1 MDSGAHFFRC
11 DFQVHTPRDLN
22 WTGNCPT
29 VDAERQQ
36 VAKDFIRHCRTKGID
51 AVAITDHH
59 DTAFYRYFKDAA
71 RTEFDAQGNP
81 VPEQQ
86 QIVVFPGMEL
96 TLGIPCQALLLLDSD
111 FPLEFLPQVA
121 TALSLNP
128 DPPANAKHAQV
139 QRLDHF
145 TDFIALHKRLD
156 ELSILKGR
164 YIVLPNVNCGSQTTL
179 QRQGFLAHYKSMPC
193 VGGYLDH
200 GIDGV
205 GVGDRN
211 ILEGKIE
218 AYGFKP
224 LGIFPTSDSRSE
236 DRATLGNNSVW
247 VKWAKPTAEAIRQAC
262 LARKTRISH
271 TQPQLPALV
280 IESVHVSLSKFMGP
294 IDLEFNPQFN
304 CLIGGRGTGK
314 STILE
319 YVRWGLCDQPP
330 QFSSEDVPDFNS
342 KRNSLIENTLVPH
355 NATVT
360 IVFTVNGV
368 RHQVRRKTESSEILL
383 KVGEEPLKP
392 VTEQD
397 IRELLPLQAYSQK
410 QLSAVGVRSDELTR
424 FVEAPVAR
432 RLAELQSLGDDT
444 VSLIRDAYN
453 KLLRKRKLGTEIA
466 RQEVELAS
474 LEKQLESLRTGL
486 KGLSPDDQA
495 VLKEQERYSI
505 EQQVFDQWQRNVDKL
520 NEVVRRSKSE
530 LEPLPARYTRD
541 ATQPNDQLLGEC
553 DESISSVFTA
563 ARTRIEGIEQLLTQ
577 ANADWTRFSDNRR
590 NWTAKQQ
597 AHATK
602 FDEVRKRAVAHESL
616 LNQISEVEA
625 RANALR
631 STIAERRETYQSQ
644 GTPETDYAS
653 LRQQRVDY
661 CRQRATL
668 LGERC
673 QELSRLSSGAIR
685 ANLHAGGGI
694 SKVAGQLSTTL
705 EGTGIRGQ
713 AKKID
718 DLCAGVAR
726 AVDSVQ
732 EWESVLEELEHL
744 SAIDFDAVSSPVIP
758 DVPRISAA
766 GFSRQDIEKVARKL
780 KPEGWLEISL
790 TDLNDSPAFEY
801 KQREGEYIKFSDA
814 SAGQQATALLRVLL
828 HQSGPP
834 LIIDQPEEDLDNQVI
849 LQIVEE
855 IWTAKS
861 SRQII
866 FTSHNANIVV
876 NGDADLVVCCD
887 YRTTGDQSGGR
898 IKCQGAIDV
907 EEIRKEIT
915 TVMEGG
921 KDAFRMRKDKYGF

>member
-22 WTGNCPT
+22 WTGQVPT
-29 VDAERQQ
+29 LDADRQALARQ
-36 VAKDFIRHCRTKGID
+36 FIRHCRDKGVD

-59 DTAFYRYFKDAA
+59 DTAFYAFFRDAA
-71 RTEFDAQGNP
+71 QSELDAQGNP
-81 VPEQQ
+81 VPERQR
-86 QIVVFPGMEL
+86 IVVFPGMEL
-96 TLGIPCQALLLLDSD
+96 TLGVPCQALLLLDAD

-128 DPPANAKHAQV
+128 APAADAKHAQT

-156 ELSILKGR
+156 ELGILKGR
-164 YIVLPNVNCGSQTTL
+164 YIILPNVNCGGQTTL

-205 GVGDRN
+205 GEGDRN
-211 ILEGKIE
+211 ILEGKVE
-218 AYGFKP
+218 AYAFKP

-236 DRATLGNNSVW
+236 DRATLGRNSAW
-247 VKWAKPTAEAIRQAC
+247 VKWARPTAEAIRQAC
-262 LARKTRISH
+262 LARKTRIAH
-271 TQPQLPALV
+271 TQPQMPSLI
-280 IESVHVSLSKFMGP
+280 IESVHISLSKFMGAV
-294 IDLEFNPQFN
+294 DLEFNPQFN

-330 QFSSEDVPDFNS
+330 QVSSEDIPDFNT
-342 KRNSLIENTLVPH
+342 KRNSLIANTLTPY

-360 IVFTVNGV
+360 VLFSVNGV
-368 RHQVRRKTESSEILL
+368 RHQVRRKTENSEILL
-383 KVGEEPLKP
+383 KVGEEALKP
-392 VTEQD
+392 VSEQD
-397 IRELLPLQAYSQK
+397 VRELLPLQAYSQK
-410 QLSAVGVRSDELTR
+410 QLSAVGVRADELTR

-432 RLAELQSLGDDT
+432 RLAELKSLGDDT
-444 VSLIRDAYN
+444 VSLLRDAYN

-474 LEKQLESLRTGL
+474 LEKQLESLRAGL
-486 KGLSPDDQA
+486 KGLSPEDQA
-495 VLKEQERYSI
+495 VLKDQERYSV
-505 EQQVFDQWQRNVDKL
+505 EKQVFDQWQRNIDKL
-520 NEVVRRSKSE
+520 NEMLRRSKAD
-530 LEPLPARYTRD
+530 LETLPTRYTPN
-541 ATQPNDQLLGEC
+541 ASLPNDQLLGEC
-553 DESISSVFTA
+553 DTTISALFTA
-563 ARTRIEGIEQLLTQ
+563 ARTKIEEVERLLTQ
-577 ANADWTRFSDNRR
+577 ANADWVQFSDKRR
-590 NWTAKQQ
+590 TWSAKQQ

-602 FDEVRKRAVAHESL
+602 FEEVRKRAVAQETV
-616 LNQISEVEA
+616 LNQIAEVES
-625 RANALR
+625 RANTLR
-631 STIAERRETYQSQ
+631 STIAERRDTYQAQ
-644 GTPETDYAS
+644 GTPETDYAN
-653 LRQQRVDY
+653 LRQQRVGY

-668 LGERC
+668 LAERC
-673 QELSRLSSGAIR
+673 EQLNLLSSGAIR
-685 ANLHAGGGI
+685 ASLHAGGGVSGI
-694 SKVAGQLSTTL
+694 VNQLSTTL

-713 AKKID
+713 AKKIE
-718 DLCAGVAR
+718 DLCVAVAR
-726 AVDSVQ
+726 AADSVQ
-732 EWESVLEELEHL
+732 EWELILEELEAL
-744 SAIDFDAVSSPVIP
+744 SSIDFESASNPTIP
-758 DVPRISAA
+758 DVPKISAA
-766 GFSRQDIEKVARKL
+766 GFTRPDIERMARKL

-790 TDLNDSPAFEY
+790 AELNDSPSFEY
-801 KQREGEYIKFSDA
+801 KQREGEYIAFSDA

-828 HQSGPP
+828 HQPGPP

-855 IWTAKS
+855 IWAAKS
-861 SRQII
+861 NRQII